1 MSTSAV
7 AISVDEFEAL
17 EQKVLRAVEV
27 LRRERDARAKAEAE
41 VERLHAELDQQT
53 QSADS
58 LHGELSALRQEREQV
73 RRRVERMLEQMDEL
87 L

>member
-1 MSTSAV
+1 MSTTAV

-41 VERLHAELDQQT
+41 VQRLHAELDRQT
-53 QSADS
+53 QSADG
-58 LHGELSALRQEREQV
+58 LHGELNALRQEREQV